1 MITKRQKKRI
11 IIISIIV
18 LLVMIVAT
26 FITLYIKTDM
36 FKSDATLFAKYMGQ
50 NVENLDDFYKK
61 IGTGSEYDEL
71 LQKSKYIN
79 ETKIKVNHIK
89 DIGTTLENAKSSI
102 NQLTL
107 NFKGQTDNSRQ
118 YNYQDIVLNK
128 EDKKVAEIEF
138 LQNGNTYGIK
148 FTDLFAQYIL
158 VDNENLKEL
167 FRKIGYTEEQVANI
181 PDTIEFKNDI
191 KGILEFSEEEKK
203 SIQEKYI
210 KIINNNVSKNNFS
223 KQKNKTIQIGE
234 KSINTNAYILT
245 LTKEQM
251 NNLFIKSLEEIKQ
264 DEIFLSKIDKIQDLL
279 EKKGNMQGKSLREL
293 FIEKIDNMISNITR
307 NNIGQEET
315 KITVYENL
323 HTTRRTQI
331 QTPDYQITVDIL
343 DIQEENYLQI
353 TFEDIK
359 NKKSQ
364 TFTCKKTNVQSNI
377 NFKDTKDEKITQY
390 DLLIKEKK
398 NGENCIKDI
407 VAKYE
412 DDSNKVEATIIKE
425 TNIVDNFDE
434 IEIKE
439 NNSIIN
445 LSKIQEQQVQFV
457 LKQIND
463 KLSERVQQIKED
475 DLKEDDLLSLLK
487 AIGLVKEGQSFE
499 VNGITETEKKRF
511 NSKFELLQGES
522 LAKNDVLNLIEAIK
536 NNLVAAEVFSN
547 SQLKLSLDRVNSN
560 ENVYN
565 ALKSFVDDNDSIK
578 FSAKVEYNDET
589 GLVSAIIINMFEK

>member
-475 DLKEDDLLSLLK
+475 DLKENDLLSLLK